1 MERVLSERMMRKE
14 TVLESLIRF
23 PFFRIT
29 RRLFT
34 FHSLHLSEYP
44 GTHLN
49 EAILISDGYNLTR
62 HPHNIDGPR
71 KA

>member
-23 PFFRIT
+23 PFFRTPLGLI
-29 RRLFT
+29 T

-44 GTHLN
+44 RTLLN
-49 EAILISDGYNLTR
+49 EAILIFDGYNLTR
-62 HPHNIDGPR
+62 HPII
-71 KA
+71 